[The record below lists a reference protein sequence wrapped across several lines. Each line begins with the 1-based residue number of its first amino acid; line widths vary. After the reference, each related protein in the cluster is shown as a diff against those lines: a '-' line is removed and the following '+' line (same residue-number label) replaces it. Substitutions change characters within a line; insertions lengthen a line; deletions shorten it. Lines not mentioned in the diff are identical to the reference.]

1 MDTQSVTEQTPAE
14 AGGLNLV
21 IENHHITSNKDGH
34 EE

>member
-21 IENHHITSNKDGH
+21 IENHPIPPKKDGR
-34 EE
+34 